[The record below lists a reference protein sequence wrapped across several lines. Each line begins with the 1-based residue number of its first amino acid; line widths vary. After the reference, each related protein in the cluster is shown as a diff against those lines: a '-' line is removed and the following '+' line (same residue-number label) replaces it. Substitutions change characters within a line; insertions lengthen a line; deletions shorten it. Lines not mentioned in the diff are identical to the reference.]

1 MARDV
6 FRPRTLR
13 RRTRALLDKL
23 SQLMLVVMMG
33 WRWRGHS
40 LGVRGQTL
48 VTPFCRWML
57 GQSGGGS
64 SLVQG
69 EVN

>member
-23 SQLMLVVMMG
+23 SQPKLVVVMDATAPQ
-33 WRWRGHS
+33 
-40 LGVRGQTL
+40 LGVE
-48 VTPFCRWML
+48 VE
-57 GQSGGGS
+57 GS
-64 SLVQG
+64 
-69 EVN
+69 